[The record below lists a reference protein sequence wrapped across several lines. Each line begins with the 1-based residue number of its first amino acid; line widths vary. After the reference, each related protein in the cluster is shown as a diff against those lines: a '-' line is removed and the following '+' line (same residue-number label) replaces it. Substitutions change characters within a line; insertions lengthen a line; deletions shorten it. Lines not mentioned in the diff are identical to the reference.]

1 MPDFIAEAV
10 RRRLRCIP
18 RHHLGIV
25 GAFIGEIVTSLFGIH
40 GQAGFVGSIVVAF
53 IGAVILVWAVRAV
66 GV

>member
-25 GAFIGEIVTSLFGIH
+25 GAFIGEIVTSLFGIQ
-40 GQAGFVGSIVVAF
+40 GQVGFMGSIMIAF
-53 IGAVILVWAVRAV
+53 AGATILVAVVRAL
-66 GV
+66 GI